1 MRHAVLTAAA
11 IAALALIGP
20 ASAQAPIVLKFS
32 HVVAPDTPKG
42 KGAEKFKELGEKYTN
57 GKVKIE
63 VYHNSSLYKDKEE
76 LEALQ
81 LGAVQMLA
89 PSNSKFGPIGVK
101 EFEVYDL
108 PFILPDK
115 KAVRRVNDG
124 KLGKRLL
131 TLLEPKGMVGLAYW
145 DNGFKIMSANK
156 PLREPE
162 DFKGLKF
169 RIQSSKVLELQMRA
183 LGALPQIMAFSEVYQ
198 ALQTGVVDGQENT
211 PSNMYTQKMHEVQKY
226 TTLSQHGYIG
236 YVVVVNKA
244 FWDGLPGDIRT
255 QLTKAMA
262 EATQYSNDISEKENA
277 EALDEMKKT
286 GKTEFITLTD
296 AQQAKL
302 EKGVAAGL
310 RGCRQ
315 ARDQEPDR
323 RIREGSAGQRHE
335 LKASRPETEK
345 RRRNVPPL
353 CYSVIAFR
361 ASSPPSRRK
370 SRSRAGDAAARLRS
384 CSSTGNSVSEPIRIS
399 RSS

>member
-1 MRHAVLTAAA
+1 MRHFVIATAAV
-11 IAALALIGP
+11 AALALATP
-20 ASAQAPIVLKFS
+20 AAAQAPIVLKFS

-124 KLGKRLL
+124 KLGQRLL
-131 TLLEPKGMVGLAYW
+131 KLLEPKGMVGLAYW
-145 DNGFKIMSANK
+145 DNGFKLMSANK
-156 PLREPE
+156 PLKEPE

-226 TTLSQHGYIG
+226 TTLSDHGYIG
-236 YVVVVNKA
+236 YVVVVNKK
-244 FWDGLPGDIRT
+244 FWDDLPGDIRT
-255 QLTKAMA
+255 QLSKAMT

-277 EALDEMKKT
+277 EALEDMKKS
-286 GKTEFITLTD
+286 GKTEFITLTAAQRANWKKALQPVYED
-296 AQQAKL
+296 AAKRVGKSL
-302 EKGVAAGL
+302 IDEFEKEV
-310 RGCRQ
+310 Q
-315 ARDQEPDR
+315 
-323 RIREGSAGQRHE
+323 GSA
-335 LKASRPETEK
+335 T
-345 RRRNVPPL
+345 N
-353 CYSVIAFR
+353 
-361 ASSPPSRRK
+361 
-370 SRSRAGDAAARLRS
+370 
-384 CSSTGNSVSEPIRIS
+384 
-399 RSS
+399 

>member
-1 MRHAVLTAAA
+1 MRNVVLTAAA

-63 VYHNSSLYKDKEE
+63 VYHNSALYKDKEE

-101 EFEVYDL
+101 EFEVFDL

-115 KAVRRVNDG
+115 KAVRRVTDG

-145 DNGFKIMSANK
+145 DNGFKMMSANK

-183 LGALPQIMAFSEVYQ
+183 LGALPQILAFSEVYQ

-226 TTLSQHGYIG
+226 TTTSQHGYIG
-236 YVVVVNKA
+236 YVVVVNKP
-244 FWDGLPGDIRT
+244 FWDGLPADVRT
-255 QLTKAMA
+255 QLEKAMA
-262 EATQYSNDISEKENA
+262 EATQYSNEISEKENA
-277 EALDEMKKT
+277 DALEEMKKS

-296 AQQAKL
+296 AQ
-302 EKGVAAGL
+302 KGNWK
-310 RGCRQ
+310 
-315 ARDQEPDR
+315 
-323 RIREGSAGQRHE
+323 
-335 LKASRPETEK
+335 KALQPVYE
-345 RRRNVPPL
+345 
-353 CYSVIAFR
+353 
-361 ASSPPSRRK
+361 
-370 SRSRAGDAAARLRS
+370 DAAKRVTKNLIDEFEKEVS
-384 CSSTGNSVSEPIRIS
+384 GSTTN
-399 RSS
+399 

>member
-1 MRHAVLTAAA
+1 MRHFVIATAAVA
-11 IAALALIGP
+11 AFALATP
-20 ASAQAPIVLKFS
+20 AAAQAPIVLKFS

-42 KGAEKFKELGEKYTN
+42 KGSEKFKELGEKYTN

-108 PFILPDK
+108 PFVLPDK

-124 KLGKRLL
+124 KLGQRLL
-131 TLLEPKGMVGLAYW
+131 KLLEPKGMVGLAYW
-145 DNGFKIMSANK
+145 DNGFKLMSANK

-226 TTLSQHGYIG
+226 TTLSDHGYIG
-236 YVVVVNKA
+236 YVVVVNKK
-244 FWDGLPGDIRT
+244 FWDDLPGDIRT

-262 EATQYSNDISEKENA
+262 EATKYSNEISEKENA
-277 EALDEMKKT
+277 EALEAMKKS
-286 GKTEFITLTD
+286 GRTEFITLTA
-296 AQQAKL
+296 AQ
-302 EKGVAAGL
+302 
-310 RGCRQ
+310 
-315 ARDQEPDR
+315 
-323 RIREGSAGQRHE
+323 
-335 LKASRPETEK
+335 KANWKKALQPVYE
-345 RRRNVPPL
+345 
-353 CYSVIAFR
+353 
-361 ASSPPSRRK
+361 
-370 SRSRAGDAAARLRS
+370 DAAKRVTKNLIDEFEKEVAGAA
-384 CSSTGNSVSEPIRIS
+384 TN
-399 RSS
+399 